1 MKKGGLHMAEVK
13 KVVLAYSGGLDTSCI
28 IPWLKEN
35 YDCEVIAC
43 TVNLGQPE
51 DFDAIHQK
59 ALDSGA
65 DVAVTID
72 ARKEFIENYAYQV
85 LRADGRYEGKYLLGT
100 SIARPLIG
108 KILVDVAKEYGA
120 DAVSHGATGKGND
133 QVRFELAVKALNP
146 HLTIIAPWRLW
157 TIKSRED
164 AMAYAAAHHVP
175 IQMYDE
181 KQTDEE
187 KEAQKYPYS
196 MDWNIWHLSHEGD
209 DLENPANAPHK
220 DMFLVTCDPEDA
232 KDEPELITLSFEKG
246 VPVALDGKKL
256 SGLEMIEA
264 LNAIGARNG
273 IGIDDIVENRLVGMK
288 SRGVYENPG
297 AAILFYAHRE
307 LEYLCLDRAT
317 LHFKESAAIRY
328 SELVYDGMW
337 FAPLREALQAFAD
350 ETSKTVTGEVTLR
363 LYKGNIMSH
372 GAKSPYSLYNE
383 EFVTFGEDDVYNQA
397 DAGGFINLFGLPLT
411 IRALMKEKN
420 EK

>member
-1 MKKGGLHMAEVK
+1 MSDVK

-35 YDCEVIAC
+35 YNCEVIAC

-65 DVAVTID
+65 SVAVTID
-72 ARKEFIENYAYQV
+72 ARKEFIEQYAYKV
-85 LRADGRYEGKYLLGT
+85 LQADGRYEGKYLLGT
-100 SIARPLIG
+100 SFARPLIG

-120 DAVSHGATGKGND
+120 DAISHGATGKGND
-133 QVRFELAVKALNP
+133 QVRFELTVKALAP
-146 HLTIIAPWRLW
+146 HMKIIAPWREW

-164 AMAYAAAHHVP
+164 AMAYAAAHNVP
-175 IQMYDE
+175 IDLHNE
-181 KQTDEE
+181 KQSDEE

-209 DLENPANAPHK
+209 DLEDPANPPHT
-220 DMFLVTCDPEDA
+220 DMFLVTCDPTQAQDT
-232 KDEPELITLSFEKG
+232 PELVTIDFEKG
-246 VPVALDGKKL
+246 VPVALNGEKKDGV
-256 SGLEMIEA
+256 EMITA

-273 IGIDDIVENRLVGMK
+273 IGIDDLVENRLVGMK
-288 SRGVYENPG
+288 SRGVYENP
-297 AAILFYAHRE
+297 AASILYYAHQE
-307 LEYLCLDRAT
+307 LEHLCLDRAT
-317 LHFKESAAIRY
+317 LHFKEMAAVKY

-337 FAPLREALQAFAD
+337 FAPLREALQVFAD
-350 ETSKTVTGEVTLR
+350 KTSETVTGKVTLR
-363 LYKGNIMSH
+363 LYKGNIMAH
-372 GAKSPYSLYNE
+372 GSESPYSLYNE
-383 EFVTFGEDDVYNQA
+383 EFVTFGEDEVYNQA
-397 DAGGFINLFGLPLT
+397 DAQGFINLFGLPLT